1 MLREMGEWIRIMKK
15 APLGY
20 PVVNFK
26 PSLQGVS
33 EKNTFTQANAACWR
47 LLFSSSL
54 PLPIRVD
61 SLRHN

>member
-1 MLREMGEWIRIMKK
+1 MLIEMGEWIRIVKK
-15 APLGY
+15 TPLGY

-26 PSLQGVS
+26 RSLQGVS
-33 EKNTFTQANAACWR
+33 EKNTFTQANAACWC

-54 PLPIRVD
+54 LLPTRVD